1 MSAVKNENDECE
13 SCSLS
18 PNRRTFLRQSMLAVA
33 AALVSLGVAPSSA
46 LALPFEAI
54 EGRRSGDQTVKYPI
68 PAADGVQIDKDNQ
81 VILVR
86 WEGSAYAF
94 NLSCPHQNTALRWD
108 DADHRFQCPK
118 HHSKYRPDGVFIEG
132 RATRGMDRLAI
143 QRAGGDLVVDVDK
156 MFKQD
161 ADAAGWG
168 AAVVSLPA

>member
-46 LALPFEAI
+46 LALPLEGI
-54 EGRRSGDQTVKYPI
+54 EGRRGADQTVKYPI

-108 DADHRFQCPK
+108 CLL
-118 HHSKYRPDGVFIEG
+118 Y
-132 RATRGMDRLAI
+132 
-143 QRAGGDLVVDVDK
+143 
-156 MFKQD
+156 
-161 ADAAGWG
+161 
-168 AAVVSLPA
+168 

>member
-1 MSAVKNENDECE
+1 MNDVTIEASGCE
-13 SCSLS
+13 GCSLLS
-18 PNRRTFLRQSMLAVA
+18 TRRAFLRRSLFAA
-33 AALVSLGVAPSSA
+33 TAALISLGASPSAA
-46 LALPFEAI
+46 LAMMMDSI
-54 EGRRSGDQTVKYPI
+54 EGRRGGDQTVKYPV

-86 WEGSAYAF
+86 WQGAGYAF

-143 QRAGGDLVVDVDK
+143 QHVGSDLVVDLDK

-161 ADAAGWG
+161 EDAAGWN
-168 AAVVSLPA
+168 AAVVPLTA

>member
-1 MSAVKNENDECE
+1 MSAVEHENVECE

-18 PNRRTFLRQSMLAVA
+18 PTRRTFLRQSVLAVA

-46 LALPFEAI
+46 LALPLEAI
-54 EGRRSGDQTVKYPI
+54 KGRRSSDQTVKYPI

-132 RATRGMDRLAI
+132 RATRGMDRLGI
-143 QRAGGDLVVDVDK
+143 QRTGEDLVVDVDK

-168 AAVVSLPA
+168 AAVVSLAP